1 VAGELVGG
9 DEVDGGDVDG
19 GDVEGGD
26 VEGGD
31 EGGGD
36 DVVLGATEPDVWS
49 AAGEDSPQ
57 ATRIK
62 RAAVPEMSTR

>member
-1 VAGELVGG
+1 VAGELVRG

-19 GDVEGGD
+19 GDVDGGD
-26 VEGGD
+26 D